1 MAQGSSS
8 GTTSR
13 RHGRSEHDA
22 SSISSTRYAD
32 TEWETKEA
40 LRQRELE
47 EARARATQMEKTMRW
62 WSDCTAN
69 WREKWSKV
77 STKIKNNRI
86 SSNTLVHSVACMPTE
101 LRVLGSISSMAETF
115 IIGEMWVRNER
126 NKAREESKMLRTKL
140 EMAVKE
146 TNSFKREKLEL
157 ETQNDQLKKEMEKIH
172 LLLLKHAGQWDQ
184 HFLEALGE
192 DNLERDAGASVPKS
206 PLGENGHSPLHHT
219 SSLGATTELAVN
231 SVSADLYGL
240 NEATPGEIDIDLN
253 DRDSCIEE
261 YVLQGAVPKH
271 AVELYDVGKDNATDQ
286 GRCENEVNV
295 NGDDDILT
303 LYEEVSQSLN
313 KSEQFQDVQI
323 KMNNTVLAL
332 ERRFHQQTDV
342 DLPSPDQEHLLQ
354 KLSMLQL
361 RLDEA
366 SKTIQAERDGG
377 CTCPSDFARGAS
389 AAQGYCSHIGCT
401 WPSEKASLH
410 RSLEKVELELQEWR
424 ERCEDLRASK
434 QEVSRELLQL
444 QDQHQDQVR
453 LIQLDLQDEAS
464 SREGMDRRL
473 ADLRSEVGNSRFRQP
488 ATLERLQAENASEWG
503 KRERLET
510 EKLALERDNKK
521 LRSEV
526 RDLQERLERK
536 GRPLSTSDA
545 DVRQLQQELVD
556 KNKELSDLKHSHG
569 KLKKVLQDKS
579 TELAHAVRRA
589 DQYESEVKR
598 LRGRVE
604 ELKKDLAV
612 AEDEVD
618 SASNNIRL
626 RTSSCSTLLSRV
638 PVRLG
643 GEASDDDINDY

>member
-22 SSISSTRYAD
+22 ASISSTRYAD

-69 WREKWSKV
+69 WREKWSK
-77 STKIKNNRI
+77 
-86 SSNTLVHSVACMPTE
+86 
-101 LRVLGSISSMAETF
+101 
-115 IIGEMWVRNER
+115 VRNER

-192 DNLERDAGASVPKS
+192 DNPERDTGASVPKS

-271 AVELYDVGKDNATDQ
+271 AVELYDVGKENAIDQ

-366 SKTIQAERDGG
+366 SKTIQAERD
-377 CTCPSDFARGAS
+377 
-389 AAQGYCSHIGCT
+389 
-401 WPSEKASLH
+401 EKASLH

-434 QEVSRELLQL
+434 QEVARELLQL

-618 SASNNIRL
+618 SASNNIRSVYL
-626 RTSSCSTLLSRV
+626 YGYSVLQVVPLYYLEFLYVLVGKQVTTTLMITDIRSFTCHKV
-638 PVRLG
+638 PRLPL
-643 GEASDDDINDY
+643 ASW

>member
-32 TEWETKEA
+32 TEWETKEVA

-77 STKIKNNRI
+77 STKNKNNRI
-86 SSNTLVHSVACMPTE
+86 SSNTLVHPVSCLPTE

-140 EMAVKE
+140 EMALKE

-192 DNLERDAGASVPKS
+192 DNLERDTGASVPKS

-366 SKTIQAERDGG
+366 SKTIQAERD
-377 CTCPSDFARGAS
+377 
-389 AAQGYCSHIGCT
+389 
-401 WPSEKASLH
+401 EKASLH

-618 SASNNIRL
+618 SASNNIRSVCL
-626 RTSSCSTLLSRV
+626 YSVLQVV
-638 PVRLG
+638 PLYYLEFLYVLVG
-643 GEASDDDINDY
+643 KQVMMT

>member
-77 STKIKNNRI
+77 
-86 SSNTLVHSVACMPTE
+86 
-101 LRVLGSISSMAETF
+101 
-115 IIGEMWVRNER
+115 RNER

-140 EMAVKE
+140 ETAVKE

-184 HFLEALGE
+184 HFLEALGRDE
-192 DNLERDAGASVPKS
+192 PERDTAASVPKS

-219 SSLGATTELAVN
+219 SSLGATTQLAVN

-271 AVELYDVGKDNATDQ
+271 AVELYDGGKENAIDQ
-286 GRCENEVNV
+286 DRCENVVNV

-313 KSEQFQDVQI
+313 KSEMFQDVQI

-366 SKTIQAERDGG
+366 SKTIQAERD
-377 CTCPSDFARGAS
+377 
-389 AAQGYCSHIGCT
+389 
-401 WPSEKASLH
+401 EKASLH

-434 QEVSRELLQL
+434 QEVARELLQL

-618 SASNNIRL
+618 SASNNIRF
-626 RTSSCSTLLSRV
+626 V
-638 PVRLG
+638 
-643 GEASDDDINDY
+643 

>member
-101 LRVLGSISSMAETF
+101 LRVLGITLVLDWPADDKEIGVRIPVESTEGSFSSIVSHSLSMQ
-115 IIGEMWVRNER
+115 MPVRNER

-366 SKTIQAERDGG
+366 SKTIQAERD
-377 CTCPSDFARGAS
+377 
-389 AAQGYCSHIGCT
+389 
-401 WPSEKASLH
+401 EKASLH

>member
-32 TEWETKEA
+32 TEWETKE
-40 LRQRELE
+40 
-47 EARARATQMEKTMRW
+47 
-62 WSDCTAN
+62 
-69 WREKWSKV
+69 
-77 STKIKNNRI
+77 
-86 SSNTLVHSVACMPTE
+86 
-101 LRVLGSISSMAETF
+101 
-115 IIGEMWVRNER
+115 VRNER

-140 EMAVKE
+140 ETAVKE

-184 HFLEALGE
+184 HFLEALGR
-192 DNLERDAGASVPKS
+192 DDPERDTAASVPKS

-219 SSLGATTELAVN
+219 SSLGATTQLAVN

-271 AVELYDVGKDNATDQ
+271 AVELYDGGKENAIDQ
-286 GRCENEVNV
+286 DRCENVVNV

-313 KSEQFQDVQI
+313 KSEMFQDVQI

-366 SKTIQAERDGG
+366 SKTIQAEREHH
-377 CTCPSDFARGAS
+377 SN
-389 AAQGYCSHIGCT
+389 
-401 WPSEKASLH
+401 

-434 QEVSRELLQL
+434 QEVARELLQL

-556 KNKELSDLKHSHG
+556 KNKTST
-569 KLKKVLQDKS
+569 